1 MWRITAKLLWAFEFS
16 EPLNPTTGKVEPL
29 DDEAYQYGILQSPL
43 PFNIRVKAR
52 SPAHAARIKAEL
64 GGALACLEPYS

>member
-1 MWRITAKLLWAFEFS
+1 MWRITAKLLWAFEFA

-43 PFNIRVKAR
+43 PFKIRVKVR

-64 GGALACLEPYS
+64 SDAMACLKSYA